1 MSIWNSLKLRLV
13 APVAI
18 VIVVVL
24 SVVTAV
30 VAHREADHERRGVD
44 AEIQQET
51 YALINVLDATR
62 SLMLERVHC
71 AMRLLR
77 SRGEALGTARTG
89 APVSVGE
96 RRVNDLVL
104 GDRAQANAFALV
116 DGVVEVMEGTATL
129 FVRNDMDFVRV
140 STNVK
145 KPDGTRAVGTRLD
158 PSGPVIAEIRQGKP
172 FYGVVDILDSPYI
185 TGYEPIYDA
194 SRNNLIGVWYVGYKT
209 ELAPL
214 DDAVRRSRILDT
226 GFTAVLDKA
235 GRIRFRSQSGP
246 QTPDIERLLA
256 SPSEDWVL
264 ARQPVQGWDF
274 ELVSGYRK
282 AELNARVLHDPIR
295 IVAVGV
301 GLCLL
306 LLGLQVYLIWRR
318 VLQPIGRLT
327 QVAEEISLGRT
338 HLALPEVQLKDEFGV
353 LAQALARLA
362 NTVRLAMERLK
373 R

>member
-1 MSIWNSLKLRLV
+1 MSIWNSLKVRLV

-18 VIVVVL
+18 LVVAVL
-24 SVVTAV
+24 SVVTSV
-30 VAHREADHERRGVD
+30 VAQREAAHERRSVD

-51 YALINVLDATR
+51 YALINVLGATR

-77 SRGEALGTARTG
+77 ERGEALGPAHTG
-89 APVSVGE
+89 AAVTVGD

-104 GDRAQANAFALV
+104 GERPQANSFGVV
-116 DGVVEVMEGTATL
+116 DGVVAVMDGTATL
-129 FVRNDMDFVRV
+129 FVKNEADFVRV
-140 STNVK
+140 STNIK

-158 PSGPVIAEIRQGKP
+158 PNGPVITEIRQGKP

-194 SRNNLIGVWYVGYKT
+194 TRSTLVGVWYVGYKT

-214 DDAVRRSRILDT
+214 DEAVRRSRILDT

-235 GRIRFRSQSGP
+235 GRIRFRSDSGP
-246 QTPDIERLLA
+246 QTAAIEQLLA
-256 SPSEDWVL
+256 APSPDWVL
-264 ARQPVQGWDF
+264 AQQPVPGWDF
-274 ELVSGYRK
+274 VLVSGYRK
-282 AELNARVLHDPIR
+282 AELNARMLHDPLW
-295 IVAVGV
+295 IVAVGA

-327 QVAEEISLGRT
+327 HVAEEISLGRT
-338 HLALPEVQLKDEFGV
+338 QLALPEVQLKDEFGV

-362 NTVRLAMERLK
+362 NTVRLALERLK